1 MAMATVE
8 QPSLWLLLR
17 VWFMLGLQSF
27 GGGMATLY
35 LIQRTTVERY
45 HWLTAAEFSR
55 DWALC
60 QAAPGINL
68 LGMTILIGRKVAGL
82 AGALVALVPWLW
94 LALRERHHRGPAHSV
109 ATSSIWSVARSPK
122 AVALAIFFGTQS
134 MQAYVGFGWIPQ
146 ILVDN
151 GLCDDPSDLYHT
163 LLVKAIKTERWRK
176 WMTGDDVNLQVDDI
190 LADDELS
197 LKILDVSGHYA
208 FNDPEV
214 KEQVEKLY
222 RNLAAQDIDGKRFVI
237 EHIKRPIKQYVVG
250 LNLKGVTSRIEKALE
265 D

>member
-1 MAMATVE
+1 MADKGLLCVT
-8 QPSLWLLLR
+8 PSPR
-17 VWFMLGLQSF
+17 D
-27 GGGMATLY
+27 ARY
-35 LIQRTTVERY
+35 KLIA
-45 HWLTAAEFSR
+45 LTAEGEELYETMQHNCTNFGDR
-55 DWALC
+55 
-60 QAAPGINL
+60 L
-68 LGMTILIGRKVAGL
+68 LEHI
-82 AGALVALVPWLW
+82 
-94 LALRERHHRGPAHSV
+94 PAHVTASNV
-109 ATSSIWSVARSPK
+109 APQY
-122 AVALAIFFGTQS
+122 GTEETR
-134 MQAYVGFGWIPQ
+134 AYLKLCATEQ

-250 LNLKGVTSRIEKALE
+250 LNLKASRAASRRLSRTK
-265 D
+265 

>member
-1 MAMATVE
+1 MTASNVAPQYGTEETRAYLKLCATE
-8 QPSLWLLLR
+8 
-17 VWFMLGLQSF
+17 
-27 GGGMATLY
+27 
-35 LIQRTTVERY
+35 
-45 HWLTAAEFSR
+45 
-55 DWALC
+55 
-60 QAAPGINL
+60 
-68 LGMTILIGRKVAGL
+68 
-82 AGALVALVPWLW
+82 
-94 LALRERHHRGPAHSV
+94 
-109 ATSSIWSVARSPK
+109 
-122 AVALAIFFGTQS
+122 
-134 MQAYVGFGWIPQ
+134 Q

-250 LNLKGVTSRIEKALE
+250 LNLKGVTTRIEKALAE
-265 D
+265 